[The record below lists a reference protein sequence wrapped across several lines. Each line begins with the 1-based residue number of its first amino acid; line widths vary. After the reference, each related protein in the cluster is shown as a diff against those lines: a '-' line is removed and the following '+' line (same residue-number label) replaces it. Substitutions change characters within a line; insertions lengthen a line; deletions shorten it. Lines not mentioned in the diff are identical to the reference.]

1 MNTVMKYYSSF
12 KLLVM
17 KIILLRICCTLL
29 KKKFNKPHQRIS
41 HNIHYYYYYFTVYFF
56 IIVQY
61 IFSRPLVLL
70 SSTFSTVVI
79 AIDFEQRYIE
89 SIYCRILMNFG
100 LGLANSID
108 NAPLVYRNPWVHTRQ
123 ASLTSI
129 FHKNT
134 FFLDLFRVFLRFK
147 PF

>member
-41 HNIHYYYYYFTVYFF
+41 HNIHYYYYFTVYFF

-108 NAPLVYRNPWVHTRQ
+108 NAPLVYRNAWVHTRQ

>member
-1 MNTVMKYYSSF
+1 MKYYSSF

-41 HNIHYYYYYFTVYFF
+41 HNIHYYYYFTVYFF

-108 NAPLVYRNPWVHTRQ
+108 NAPLVYRN
-123 ASLTSI
+123 A
-129 FHKNT
+129 
-134 FFLDLFRVFLRFK
+134 
-147 PF
+147 